1 MQESTEKQGW
11 GVCHFGMLIIDKYG
25 DRTVEREKEKE
36 KEKEKGGA

>member
-1 MQESTEKQGW
+1 MQDCVEKQGSC
-11 GVCHFGMLIIDKYG
+11 VCHFGRLIIDTYG